1 MESRLTEPLSPGTR
15 IAGRYR
21 VVRYLGPG
29 HPGVV
34 YLAEQEALGRQ
45 VVVKLLRPDPTDPEA
60 GSRFEREAAAL
71 SRLSHPACAEVFDY
85 GQWEGRMFLALR
97 YVDGP
102 RLAGLLGER
111 WEPVEAL
118 TLMIDV
124 AEGLAHAHA
133 RGIVHRNLAPERVVL
148 VPGRRERRAAR
159 MVDFGLV
166 RLHQDDLDTTI
177 GRKPQGTPGF
187 MAPERVRG
195 EPGDARV
202 DVYAA
207 GILLYTMLVGAHPFE
222 RPTTSGMMVAQT
234 QEAVPRLDEV
244 DPPLNVSPALVRV
257 VERAT
262 AWNPQ
267 ARFDD
272 GRELARALRA
282 ARLTLADPS
291 LASIDLDVQKGK
303 VVVPPKLEARLDDA
317 TPTLAMD
324 RAAAPPVFEDPER
337 MPPPPI
343 EEEPAPEPSGVS
355 SRQVLGLVVA
365 LAVVFVLAVGTIAV
379 ALWVAGFFV
388 QA

>member
-1 MESRLTEPLSPGTR
+1 MDVSRSEPLQPGTR

-21 VVRYLGPG
+21 VLKYLGPG

-34 YLAEQEALGRQ
+34 YLAEQETLGRE
-45 VVVKLLRPDPTDPEA
+45 VVVKLLRPDPEDPQA
-60 GSRFEREAAAL
+60 NSRFEREAAAL
-71 SRLSHPACAEVFDY
+71 SRLSHPSCAEVFDY
-85 GQWEGRMFLALR
+85 GHWEDRMFLALR

-102 RLAGLLGER
+102 RLISLLGER
-111 WEPVEAL
+111 WDPVEAL

-133 RGIVHRNLAPERVVL
+133 RGVVHRNLSPERVVL

-166 RLHQDDLDTTI
+166 RLHQDDMDTTI
-177 GRKPQGTPGF
+177 GRKPQGTPGY
-187 MAPERVRG
+187 MAPERMRG

-207 GILLYTMLVGAHPFE
+207 GILLYTMLVGEHPFE
-222 RPTTSGMMVAQT
+222 RPTTSGMMTAQT
-234 QEAVPRLDEV
+234 QEAVPRLDEIE
-244 DPPLNVSPALVRV
+244 PPLDVSPALVRV

-262 AWNPQ
+262 AWRPQ

-291 LASIDLDVQKGK
+291 LAALDLDVQKGK
-303 VVVPPKLEARLDDA
+303 VVVPERLEARLDDA

-324 RAAAPPVFEDPER
+324 RAAAPPVFEDPESVD
-337 MPPPPI
+337 
-343 EEEPAPEPSGVS
+343 EPLEITDDAPLDRSGVTT
-355 SRQVLGLVVA
+355 RQVLVFLS
-365 LAVVFVLAVGTIAV
+365 LAGVIFVLAVGTIAV
-379 ALWVAGFFV
+379 ALWVAGLFV
-388 QA
+388 